1 MSSNEEL
8 NQFTFF
14 RSYFEAIEDLP
25 DKVRL
30 NVLEAII
37 EYALY
42 GKEIT
47 VSGTAKVAF
56 KLCKP
61 TIDRTRAKALGGRRG
76 GTSKS
81 EASTKHTASI
91 DEASSKHSESS
102 FDFALLKDK
111 EKEKDMDKD
120 KEEDK
125 SLYVLFPN
133 IGG

>member
-1 MSSNEEL
+1 MSSNDEL

-47 VSGTAKVAF
+47 VSGAAKVAF

-61 TIDRTRAKALGGRRG
+61 TLDKSRAKARNARKSNEIKSNQ
-76 GTSKS
+76 TENETESNEIKS
-81 EASTKHTASI
+81 EFIPHRIK
-91 DEASSKHSESS
+91 E
-102 FDFALLKDK
+102 K
-111 EKEKDMDKD
+111 EKEKDKDKE

-125 SLYVLFPN
+125 SLFVLFPN